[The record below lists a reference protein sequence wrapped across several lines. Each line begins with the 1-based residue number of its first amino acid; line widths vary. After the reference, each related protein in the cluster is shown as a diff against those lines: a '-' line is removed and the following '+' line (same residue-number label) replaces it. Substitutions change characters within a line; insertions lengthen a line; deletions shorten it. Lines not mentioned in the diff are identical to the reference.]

1 MHLGFGEL
9 LLIFLVILLIFGSS
23 KLPQLGDALG
33 RGIKNFKKAT
43 TEEPIDVTPKKLEGR
58 RRWSEAPRRRSSSH
72 ASPFRWARS
81 NRAWTRTSLASVAS
95 ALISRKSCAASSDSA
110 CTARTGGL

>member
-1 MHLGFGEL
+1 MHFGFGEL

-43 TEEPIDVTPKKLEGR
+43 TEEPIDVTPKKLEGT
-58 RRWSEAPRRRSSSH
+58 APTTGAAPVERS
-72 ASPFRWARS
+72 
-81 NRAWTRTSLASVAS
+81 
-95 ALISRKSCAASSDSA
+95 AAQKK
-110 CTARTGGL
+110 

>member
-33 RGIKNFKKAT
+33 KSIKNFKKAT
-43 TEEPIDVTPKKLEGR
+43 TEDPIDVTPKKKLEG
-58 RRWSEAPRRRSSSH
+58 
-72 ASPFRWARS
+72 
-81 NRAWTRTSLASVAS
+81 TTSAS
-95 ALISRKSCAASSDSA
+95 AATAEGRVAAEKK
-110 CTARTGGL
+110 